1 MSQSSQPRAKNYKLP
16 CRLVTRRTHRVDTNM
31 KVSEF
36 KAIKSRELLIVES
49 YGKNG
54 GTVTVLALKAL
65 INTI

>member
-1 MSQSSQPRAKNYKLP
+1 M
-16 CRLVTRRTHRVDTNM
+16 NM

-36 KAIKSRELLIVES
+36 KATKSRELLIVES

>member
-1 MSQSSQPRAKNYKLP
+1 
-16 CRLVTRRTHRVDTNM
+16 M

-36 KAIKSRELLIVES
+36 EATESRELLIVES

-54 GTVTVLALKAL
+54 VTVTVLALKAL